1 MNIFLQVEQ
10 REQAGIIADMPEL
23 DEMITMA
30 EAAKLANGRY
40 SRPHITRATRDG
52 DIPGAIRIGQM
63 WLVPRSAFERWLSE
77 ERRPG
82 PKAED

>member
-1 MNIFLQVEQ
+1 MLMMTAAPETGMIT
-10 REQAGIIADMPEL
+10 GMPEL

-30 EAAKLANGRY
+30 EATELADGRY

-63 WLVPRSAFERWLSE
+63 WLIPRATFIDWLNE
-77 ERRPG
+77 DRRPG
-82 PKAED
+82 PKTED